1 MTEAYIHQTIH
12 TLDGN
17 VRHLD
22 AHIAAADEAS
32 RALFGRAFR
41 PDTAALAARI
51 GATLAAER
59 PPHDRSAFV
68 RLLLAPCGEATLR
81 FAGVSL
87 YRGYDLRTVRPEAV
101 SLVYDLPLG
110 EYPTSA
116 QEAADAL
123 AAARAAALGARCA
136 VRCDS
141 GGFVRAADGAPL
153 FAAAGHRAV
162 TPPGPRS
169 AAATAAAAAIE
180 AAGMTLEVRPL
191 RREELTAFEELFYFD
206 HRGVTSLSRCDGA
219 LLMDIAAARVAHAA
233 AAGNFGE

>member
-41 PDTAALAARI
+41 PDAAALAARI

-81 FAGVSL
+81 FAGVNKI
-87 YRGYDLRTVRPEAV
+87 G
-101 SLVYDLPLG
+101 
-110 EYPTSA
+110 
-116 QEAADAL
+116 
-123 AAARAAALGARCA
+123 
-136 VRCDS
+136 
-141 GGFVRAADGAPL
+141 
-153 FAAAGHRAV
+153 
-162 TPPGPRS
+162 
-169 AAATAAAAAIE
+169 
-180 AAGMTLEVRPL
+180 
-191 RREELTAFEELFYFD
+191 
-206 HRGVTSLSRCDGA
+206 
-219 LLMDIAAARVAHAA
+219 RVALPRL
-233 AAGNFGE
+233 